1 MQRQF
6 TVILIGWIMGSGGV
20 GTAAGAASKGVPA
33 VDYERE
39 VRPVLS
45 QHCFKCHG
53 MDEQARK
60 AKLRLDSREAA
71 LAPLK
76 SGARAIVPGQPDQ
89 SELIRRIF
97 STDEDEV
104 MPPPAAKLPLT
115 PEQKQILKQWVS
127 AGAEYREHWAFVA
140 PRQVPVPQVKRTKW
154 PRNAIDHFVL
164 ARLEE
169 ERLKPSP
176 EADRYTLVRRLY
188 LDLIGLPPTPD
199 EVTAF
204 VQDKSSQAYEKL
216 VDQLLASPH
225 YGERWAR
232 RWLDLARYADTNGYE
247 KDRPRSIWP
256 YRDWVIQALNADMP
270 FDQFTIEQIAGDL
283 LPNATLAQ
291 RIATGFHR
299 NTMLNEEG
307 GIDPLEFRF
316 YALTDR
322 VATTGKTW
330 LGLTLQCAQCHTHKY
345 DPIPQREYYQLMA
358 FLDNADEPQIE
369 LPDPEVEARRKVVQ
383 SETAR
388 LVAELA
394 NKFPAGTN
402 GQPRLTG
409 RENLEAKF
417 SAWLERERHRSVEW
431 ITLPPTA
438 AQSNLPL
445 LTVQADGSVFAS
457 GDTTKSDTYELKF
470 TSIPAGVTAV
480 RLEAL
485 PDDRLPAHGP
495 GMTYYEGPLGDF
507 FLGEFQL
514 TADGDPVRFS
524 QATESYAKNNFGKT
538 PATAALAI
546 DGDPQTGWSCAGRY
560 GERHEAVFN
569 LAEPLKSARELQLKM
584 LMGRHYPASLGRFR
598 ISVTTDPQGAEARD
612 LPEDVVR
619 LLRLPDEELTGVQRE
634 RLRKQFLLLTPELAE
649 VRAEIDKRRSQMPAY
664 PTTLVLT
671 ERPRN
676 NSRQTFIHR
685 RGEFLQPTDRVEP
698 GVLSVLNPLPPN
710 APRNRLE
717 FARWLVARDNP
728 LTARVVINRQWAAFF
743 GRGIVRTVD
752 DFGFQGSPPTHPQ
765 LLDWLA
771 VEFMDQGWSFKRM
784 HKLIVMSA
792 TYRQSSHVTPQL
804 LAKDAE
810 NALLARG
817 PRVRLE
823 AELVRDSALRIA
835 GLLSEKMGGPS
846 VFPPQ
851 PANVTTEGAYGK
863 LEWKVSEGEDRYRR
877 GLYTFSKRTA
887 PYAMFTTFDAPSG
900 EECVARREASNSPL
914 QALTMLNDAVLIEA
928 SQALGRLMA
937 DQPGTEAA
945 RVRWLFQRF
954 FTRPPARDEV
964 GLLVKFL
971 QTQKRRFASGELDAT
986 AVAGHGDGEAD
997 ERAAWTALAR
1007 ALFNLDEAITKG

>member
-20 GTAAGAASKGVPA
+20 GTAAGAASKGVRA

-97 STDEDEV
+97 SADEDEV

-115 PEQKQILKQWVS
+115 PEQKLILKRWVS
-127 AGAEYREHWAFVA
+127 AGAEYRTHWAFVA
-140 PRQVPVPQVKRTKW
+140 PRQAPLPQVKRTNW

-188 LDLIGLPPTPD
+188 LDLIGLPPMPD

-204 VQDKSSQAYEKL
+204 IQDKSNQAYEKL

-247 KDRPRSIWP
+247 KDRPRSMWP

-369 LPDPEVEARRKVVQ
+369 LPDPEVEARRKVVE

-394 NKFPAGTN
+394 NKFPADTN

-409 RENLEAKF
+409 RENLEATF
-417 SAWLERERHRSVEW
+417 SKWLNHERHRSVGW
-431 ITLPPTA
+431 ITLPPA
-438 AQSNLPL
+438 EAKSNLPL

-457 GDTTKSDTYELKF
+457 GDTTKSDTYELKL
-470 TSIPAGVTAV
+470 TGIPAGVTAV

-514 TADGDPVRFS
+514 AADGAPIRFS
-524 QATESYAKNNFGKT
+524 KATESYAKNNFGKT
-538 PATAALAI
+538 PATAVLAI

-560 GERHEAVFN
+560 GERHEAVFK
-569 LAEPLKSARELQLKM
+569 LAEPLTSARDVRLKM

-598 ISVTTDPQGAEARD
+598 ISVTTDSKGAEARD
-612 LPEDVVR
+612 LPEEIVS

-634 RLRKQFLLLTPELAE
+634 QLRRQFLLATPELA
-649 VRAEIDKRRSQMPAY
+649 VARAEIDKRRNQMPAY
-664 PTTLVLT
+664 PTTLVMT
-671 ERPRN
+671 ERPRSN
-676 NSRQTFIHR
+676 PRLTFIHR
-685 RGEFLQPTDRVEP
+685 RGEFLQPTERVKP
-698 GVLSVLNPLPPN
+698 GVLSVLNSLPPN

-717 FARWLVARDNP
+717 FARWLVAWDNP
-728 LTARVVINRQWAAFF
+728 LTARVVMNRQWAAFF
-743 GRGIVRTVD
+743 GHGIVRTVD
-752 DFGFQGSPPTHPQ
+752 DFGFQGSSPTHPQ

-771 VEFMDQGWSFKRM
+771 VEFMSQGWSLKRM

-792 TYRQSSHVTPQL
+792 TYRQSSRATPQL

-900 EECVARREASNSPL
+900 EECVARREVSNSPL

-937 DQPGTEAA
+937 DQPGSEAF
-945 RVRWLFQRF
+945 RVRSLFQRF
-954 FTRPPARDEV
+954 FARPPARDEV
-964 GLLVKFL
+964 MLLVKFL
-971 QTQKRRFASGELDAT
+971 QTQKRRFASGELDAA
-986 AVAGHGDGEAD
+986 AVAGQGAGEAD
-997 ERAAWTALAR
+997 ERAAWSALAR